1 MTIGWADVTG
11 RKQTVLC
18 KQGSTFGIDYGNQGQ
33 EIEKKEIENKLL
45 HLIRTRGVEGLMA
58 FKGEK
63 LLPLYDKYIL

>member
-1 MTIGWADVTG
+1 LTIGWADVTG

-33 EIEKKEIENKLL
+33 EKIENKLL